1 LFSGGTLRKLRV
13 LVVMLCAA
21 AALRA
26 QDVSL
31 EYQLK
36 AAYLFNF
43 AKFIEWPPGARSG
56 PLVICVAGRNP
67 FGEALAETLRGE
79 HVKDRMLAMRVI
91 YMPESGCHM
100 LFLPHGIA
108 SVPYLVAVRDSPT
121 LTVGESPEFIAEGGI
136 VNFIAENGRIRF
148 QISPDRATRA
158 DLRISS
164 HLLRL
169 ARNPDR

>member
-1 LFSGGTLRKLRV
+1 MRHLHV
-13 LVVMLCAA
+13 LLLVLSAA
-21 AALRA
+21 AALHA
-26 QDVSL
+26 QEVSL

-43 AKFIEWPPGARSG
+43 VKFVEWPSAAGPG

-67 FGEALAETLRGE
+67 FGGALAETVRGE
-79 HVKDRMLAMRVI
+79 YVNDRILATRVI
-91 YMPESGCHM
+91 SMPEPGCHVV
-100 LFLPHGIA
+100 FLPHGVA
-108 SVPYLVAVRDSPT
+108 AMAYLRAARDSPT

-136 VNFIAENGRIRF
+136 VNFIAEQGKIRF
-148 QISPDRATRA
+148 QISPVAAERA

-169 ARNPDR
+169 ARKN

>member
-1 LFSGGTLRKLRV
+1 
-13 LVVMLCAA
+13 MLSAA
-21 AALRA
+21 AGLHA
-26 QDVSL
+26 QQVSL

-43 AKFIEWPPGARSG
+43 VKFVDWPSGAASG

-67 FGEALAETLRGE
+67 FGDTLAETLRGE
-79 HVKDRMLAMRVI
+79 QVKHRMLATRVI
-91 YMPESGCHM
+91 SMPEAGGHVV
-100 LFLPHGIA
+100 FLPHGI
-108 SVPYLVAVRDSPT
+108 STMPYLRAARSSPM

-136 VNFIAENGRIRF
+136 VNFIAEDGRIRF
-148 QISPDRATRA
+148 QISPGAAARA

-169 ARNPDR
+169 ARNPDQ